1 MVDMSSEAVAGR
13 LREVG
18 RLLTQRGF
26 VAKGV
31 DMSATAV
38 TARLRVLGALSD
50 MCGKLSKLGEHFR
63 SAMRSSAK
71 GGF

>member
-1 MVDMSSEAVAGR
+1 MVDMSSDAVAER

-38 TARLRVLGALSD
+38 TARLRVLGGLSD
-50 MCGKLSKLGEHFR
+50 MCGKLTKIGEHLR
-63 SAMRSSAK
+63 RTRGSTRSSD
-71 GGF
+71 